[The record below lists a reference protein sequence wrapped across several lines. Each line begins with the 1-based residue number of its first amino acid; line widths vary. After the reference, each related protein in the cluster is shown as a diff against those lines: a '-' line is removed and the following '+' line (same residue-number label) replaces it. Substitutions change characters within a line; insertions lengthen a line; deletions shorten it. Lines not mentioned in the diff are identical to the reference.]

1 MLEFMLEC
9 RSLGRRTFAKMQR
22 SIYEN
27 FEDSFVRAYK
37 THSFGRSIMY
47 VVPCWID
54 WGRTFF
60 PLTRTDI
67 MLPFT
72 VPPHANTI

>member
-37 THSFGRSIMY
+37 THKSEQEVAEG
-47 VVPCWID
+47 C
-54 WGRTFF
+54 
-60 PLTRTDI
+60 
-67 MLPFT
+67 
-72 VPPHANTI
+72 